1 MSNSTASMPRT
12 GHLKSG
18 FLEGLPPADLKNIL
32 AAATE
37 QRFQANTV
45 IVQRGESAEQL
56 FLLTK
61 GRARLFFLTSEG
73 EKTLL
78 VWLTPGKIFGG
89 GAFLS
94 KPNLYL
100 VSTEAETESWAL
112 VWDRST
118 LRGLAR
124 RYPRLVENALL
135 LASEYLAWHVVDHLA
150 LTCHS
155 ARQRLAHLLISLA
168 CVIGQKVPG
177 GIELD
182 ATNEELA
189 SAANI
194 SRFTACHLLGA
205 WQRRHIV
212 EKRRG
217 KILLRSLER
226 LEGHRTIT
234 HAKRI
239 FYPRDKYD
247 RAAS

>member
-1 MSNSTASMPRT
+1 
-12 GHLKSG
+12 
-18 FLEGLPPADLKNIL
+18 
-32 AAATE
+32 
-37 QRFQANTV
+37 
-45 IVQRGESAEQL
+45 
-56 FLLTK
+56 
-61 GRARLFFLTSEG
+61 
-73 EKTLL
+73 
-78 VWLTPGKIFGG
+78 
-89 GAFLS
+89 
-94 KPNLYL
+94 
-100 VSTEAETESWAL
+100 
-112 VWDRST
+112 
-118 LRGLAR
+118 
-124 RYPRLVENALL
+124 VENALL

-150 LTCHS
+150 LTYHS